1 MLDNMEQR
9 FNELDARL
17 RTDHDLL
24 IRLDSKL
31 DAVNTNLVLLQTGLD
46 GRLKSVEADVAQSKQ
61 WIHDFQ
67 IRYRFLLALA
77 SGVGGF
83 VGFVL
88 ALITQ
93 VGDLI

>member
-1 MLDNMEQR
+1 MIDNMEQR
-9 FNELDARL
+9 FNDLDSRL

-31 DAVNTNLVLLQTGLD
+31 DTVNANLVILQTGLD
-46 GRLKSVEADVAQSKQ
+46 GRIKNIESDVIASKQ

-67 IRYRFLLALA
+67 IKYRFLLGLA
-77 SGVGGF
+77 SAVGGI

-88 ALITQ
+88 SLVSQLGNIF
-93 VGDLI
+93 